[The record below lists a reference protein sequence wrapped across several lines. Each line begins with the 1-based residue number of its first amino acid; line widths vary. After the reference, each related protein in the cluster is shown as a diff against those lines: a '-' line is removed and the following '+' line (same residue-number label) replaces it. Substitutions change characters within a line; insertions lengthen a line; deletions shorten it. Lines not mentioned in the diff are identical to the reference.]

1 MIMNPD
7 LYRIF
12 CNNGGAAQV
21 EQERANESGM
31 SPLAH
36 WWLIA
41 LEPVF
46 IAFNM
51 IQWDLAGE
59 WDL

>member
-7 LYRIF
+7 LHRIF

-21 EQERANESGM
+21 EQELANESGM
-31 SPLAH
+31 SPLTR

-51 IQWDLAGE
+51 I
-59 WDL
+59 

>member
-1 MIMNPD
+1 MNPD
-7 LYRIF
+7 LHRIF

-31 SPLAH
+31 SPLTR

-51 IQWDLAGE
+51 I
-59 WDL
+59 